1 MKDLLG
7 VEVTV
12 GCTVAYP
19 RRRSS
24 SCWLSSGRVVEVD
37 EDGQRVRLEGGKKGL
52 TQKPFKRTR
61 WIMGGTHL
69 VVAAGSV

>member
-1 MKDLLG
+1 
-7 VEVTV
+7 
-12 GCTVAYP
+12 VA
-19 RRRSS
+19 
-24 SCWLSSGRVVEVD
+24 EVD

-52 TQKPFKRTR
+52 TARPFKRTR